1 MRTTALLSFCLVV
14 AASLSC
20 CSSPETDS
28 AHRDLVLRL
37 YEVPHGLASDIRS
50 VLRETLR
57 VTEGY
62 EQRSTVSVAPGGK
75 LLVLAEPQVQA
86 GIENLIRSLDAAPPA
101 ASLTLEM
108 SYWLV
113 AGRSVSETVAGSSTI
128 PPELVSA
135 LGSVVE
141 ALGPMEFALIERVQ
155 LASRSDSRATADG
168 SFVTIH
174 QTASLVEGRVVAF
187 LEISSK
193 RGGNRLA
200 TEVYLEPDQ
209 IVVLAQTNISE
220 PGRMPDFFS
229 DREGSQQPN
238 VLIYV
243 VRATV
248 QG

>member
-57 VTEGY
+57 ATEGY
-62 EQRSTVSVAPGGK
+62 EQRGTVSVAPGGK

-86 GIENLIRSLDAAPPA
+86 GIENLIGSLEDAAPPTP
-101 ASLTLEM
+101 SPTLEM

-113 AGRSVSETVAGSSTI
+113 AGRSVSETVAVSSTI
-128 PPELVSA
+128 PPELASA
-135 LGSVVE
+135 LGSVVD

-155 LASRSDSRATADG
+155 LAARSDSRATVNG

-174 QTASLVEGRVVAF
+174 QTASLVEGRVVAR
-187 LEISSK
+187 LEISSS
-193 RGGNRLA
+193 RGNRLA

-209 IVVLAQTNISE
+209 MVVLAQTNIGE